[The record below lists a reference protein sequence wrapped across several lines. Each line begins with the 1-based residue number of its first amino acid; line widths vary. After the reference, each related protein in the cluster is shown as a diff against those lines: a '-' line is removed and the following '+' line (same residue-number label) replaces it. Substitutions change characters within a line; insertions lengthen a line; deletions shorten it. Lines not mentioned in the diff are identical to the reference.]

1 MNEYGPSTRNPKSL
15 PLLQYLLSDFATEVH
30 STEFAAFVK
39 EKRIKPLN
47 STPYKHAQNLIER
60 FVQSFKNMI
69 RTTLYT
75 NSCPIR
81 YWCYAAQYSAQTYN
95 KLQRKGTTISRDE
108 AFYGIKADVSNCVPF
123 YEHGWAYVSPEERA
137 AKLKKGSTKALSD
150 RGTQIRC
157 LGYADP
163 YEIPNNS
170 LAEAYIKNA
179 YVCLNLEENKIMP
192 RHDCL
197 WNSFIPGGL
206 SQITPNTSNSE
217 DNITSNAEE
226 YDYDLLFDGPAK
238 DLEGWRGDPI
248 IKTTIPDD
256 PDGIPLV
263 EEIPISSSEIP
274 EDLDLL
280 EVRSLGGS
288 SDTDKSEK
296 GKEIPTPSSEGVR
309 KTPAPKSLI
318 KNKRKHLQRKAKKLA
333 SRELY
338 MQKANY
344 VNVDTDPV
352 HLTELID
359 NSILQAAAE
368 ALAAANPNLK
378 DASGSSHDCAN
389 KKRSRGEASEK
400 DHSDSSNSDDEDK
413 FDDENRNFHFG
424 FSMEYENDP
433 FDITEDEHFSDAKLP
448 RNLPEALASP
458 EGIHWK
464 IAWETE
470 MERLGR
476 RISWVDITDE
486 AEMIKHFGLDYA
498 HSIHT
503 KKPIKSKYAFRVTVN
518 IDGTLKYRCRLV
530 GCGYSQIFGRDYD

>member
-1 MNEYGPSTRNPKSL
+1 MNEYGPSTRNPKSV
-15 PLLQYLLSDFATEVH
+15 PLQYLLSDFATEVH

-137 AKLKKGSTKALSD
+137 AKLKRGSTKALSD

-248 IKTTIPDD
+248 VNTTIPDD

-274 EDLDLL
+274 EDLDLFL
-280 EVRSLGGS
+280 LK
-288 SDTDKSEK
+288 SDLMMDHLTLINLRK
-296 GKEIPTPSSEGVR
+296 VR
-309 KTPAPKSLI
+309 KFQY
-318 KNKRKHLQRKAKKLA
+318 HLQK
-333 SRELY
+333 E
-338 MQKANY
+338 
-344 VNVDTDPV
+344 
-352 HLTELID
+352 
-359 NSILQAAAE
+359 
-368 ALAAANPNLK
+368 
-378 DASGSSHDCAN
+378 
-389 KKRSRGEASEK
+389 
-400 DHSDSSNSDDEDK
+400 
-413 FDDENRNFHFG
+413 
-424 FSMEYENDP
+424 
-433 FDITEDEHFSDAKLP
+433 
-448 RNLPEALASP
+448 
-458 EGIHWK
+458 
-464 IAWETE
+464 
-470 MERLGR
+470 
-476 RISWVDITDE
+476 
-486 AEMIKHFGLDYA
+486 
-498 HSIHT
+498 
-503 KKPIKSKYAFRVTVN
+503 
-518 IDGTLKYRCRLV
+518 
-530 GCGYSQIFGRDYD
+530 